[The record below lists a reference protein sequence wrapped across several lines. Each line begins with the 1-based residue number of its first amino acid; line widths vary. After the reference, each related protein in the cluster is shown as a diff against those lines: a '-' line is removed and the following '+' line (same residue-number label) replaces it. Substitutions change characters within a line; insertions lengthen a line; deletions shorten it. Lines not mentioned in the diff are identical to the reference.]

1 MTLARRSKQHSRPY
15 APAPRFSPGTLPLPS
30 GRTGSPQDVVDAVLY
45 LADSR
50 FVSGVILPVDGG
62 NTAGTWH

>member
-1 MTLARRSKQHSRPY
+1 MGALS
-15 APAPRFSPGTLPLPS
+15 PS

-62 NTAGTWH
+62 STAGTWH